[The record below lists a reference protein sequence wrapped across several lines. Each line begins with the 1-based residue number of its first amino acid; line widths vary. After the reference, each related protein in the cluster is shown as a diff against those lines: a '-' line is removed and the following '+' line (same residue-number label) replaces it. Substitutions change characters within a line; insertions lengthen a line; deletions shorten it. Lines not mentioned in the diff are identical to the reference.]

1 MGLLRPSATCAR
13 KKIIID
19 SDNGLSPSRRQALIC
34 TNAWNIV
41 NSTPTNKLQWNINCN
56 SCIFIP
62 NQHDE
67 QAVMKLWHVTNIIG
81 MSIHKELLIAI
92 CTMHYVAI
100 SIRVC
105 EISLWRPLRHATGG
119 GSKGCRSG
127 LSDRQSSVPPVS
139 PGLSRKR
146 PLCHRVEVET
156 NILNYLCML
165 KWAIIAQVVSCNWF
179 VYTDLPFWAEW

>member
-1 MGLLRPSATCAR
+1 MCTISQRAQHSLNSHRELLRGGRLLICSVIFIYWSVFEYLFLDYGVIEAECHMCQ
-13 KKIIID
+13 KIIIG
-19 SDNGLSPSRRQALIC
+19 SDNGLSPSRCQASIC

-41 NSTPTNKLQWNINCN
+41 NSTPTNKRQWNINCN

-62 NQHDE
+62 NRHHE

-105 EISLWRPLRHATGG
+105 EISLWWPLRHATGG
-119 GSKGCRSG
+119 VQG
-127 LSDRQSSVPPVS
+127 LSV
-139 PGLSRKR
+139 
-146 PLCHRVEVET
+146 
-156 NILNYLCML
+156 
-165 KWAIIAQVVSCNWF
+165 WAIR
-179 VYTDLPFWAEW
+179 